1 MKAVSLGL
9 AVTLLFAP
17 QEDDAAKKALRIDRA
32 LGWLANEEADVRE
45 MGRKE
50 LLQIG
55 PDAVPAIEKRVAEK
69 GATELVQLLRHFD
82 RAPGIAE
89 AWVSEKE
96 LQELE
101 ADDQFRKEA
110 EKLPKDVGEK
120 FVYVKYQ
127 EALAHV
133 RHKNYQRA
141 FDMANGLIALD
152 P

>member
-32 LGWLANEEADVRE
+32 LGWLANEEVDVRE

-89 AWVSEKE
+89 TWVSEKE

-110 EKLPKDVGEK
+110 EHDR
-120 FVYVKYQ
+120 FVPVLQ
-127 EALAHV
+127 V
-133 RHKNYQRA
+133 
-141 FDMANGLIALD
+141 DSLD
-152 P
+152 QIVVSQPDGSEYET